1 MIEIDGSAGGGQL
14 LRSAVAMAAV
24 TGRSVRVADVRGDR
38 PDPGVKHQHRAAVAA
53 VAACCDAD
61 VEGCELGSE
70 TVTFE
75 PGPVTGG
82 EVAVE
87 IPTAGSV
94 TLVFDAVLPLAAA
107 LDEPLRVTATGGTD
121 VRWSPASPFYRRV
134 KLPLLAEHGV
144 VARADLTSHGFY
156 PEGGG
161 EATLSLAPASPSRL
175 DLVDRG
181 DPLGVH
187 VVSVCTHD
195 LAESDVA
202 RRQATAAVERL
213 READCEIL
221 SEAVRRVDAPSP
233 GSVALVRTDF
243 ERSLAGFSALGEP
256 GRRAEDVG
264 EAAAG
269 DALSFLDGP
278 GAVDRHLADQLLPF
292 LAVAGGAVRIPAVTD
307 HVESHLSLLR
317 AFGFEVES
325 EERAGGAVVRSPG
338 Q

>member
-1 MIEIDGSAGGGQL
+1 MIEIDGSDGGGQL

-24 TGRSVRVADVRGDR
+24 TGRSVRVEDVRGDR
-38 PDPGVKHQHRAAVAA
+38 PDPGIKHQHRAAVAA

-61 VEGCELGSE
+61 VEGYELDSE
-70 TVTFE
+70 VLSFD

-82 EVAVE
+82 DVAVE

-94 TLVFDAVLPLAAA
+94 TLVFDAVLPLAVA

-134 KLPLLAEHGV
+134 KLPLLARHGV
-144 VARADLTSHGFY
+144 VVRADLSRYGFY

-161 EATLSLAPASPSRL
+161 EATLSLAPATPARL
-175 DLVDRG
+175 DLADRG
-181 DPLGVH
+181 ERRGVH

-213 READCEIL
+213 RAGSCEIL
-221 SEAVRRVDAPSP
+221 SETVRRVDAPSP
-233 GSVALVRTDF
+233 GSVALVRAEF
-243 ERSLAGFSALGEP
+243 EGSLAGFSALGEP
-256 GRRAEDVG
+256 GRPAEDVG
-264 EAAAG
+264 ETAAD
-269 DALSFLDGP
+269 DALAFLDGP

-292 LAVAGGAVRIPAVTD
+292 LALAGGAVRIPRVTD

-317 AFGFEVES
+317 AFGFEIEC
-325 EERAGGAVVRSPG
+325 EERAEGAVVRAPG
-338 Q
+338 K

>member
-1 MIEIDGSAGGGQL
+1 VLEIDGSAGGGQL
-14 LRSAVAMAAV
+14 LRSAIAMAAV
-24 TGRSVRVADVRGDR
+24 TGRAVRVEDVRGDR
-38 PDPGVKHQHRAAVAA
+38 SDPGIKHQHRAAVEA

-82 EVAVE
+82 AVAVE

-94 TLVFDAVLPLAAA
+94 TLVFDAVLPLAVA

-121 VRWSPASPFYRRV
+121 VAWSPASPFYRRV
-134 KLPLLAEHGV
+134 KLPLLAEYGI
-144 VARADLTSHGFY
+144 VARIDLSRHGFY

-161 EATLSLAPASPSRL
+161 EATLSLAPATPTRL
-175 DLVDRG
+175 ELTDRG
-181 DPLGVH
+181 DPLGIH
-187 VVSVCTHD
+187 VVSVCIRD

-202 RRQATAAVERL
+202 RRQARAAVERL
-213 READCEIL
+213 RAAGRTVL
-221 SEAVRRVDAPSP
+221 SETVRRVDAPSP
-233 GSVALVRTDF
+233 GSAALVWTDF
-243 ERSLAGFSALGEP
+243 EGSLAGFSALGET
-256 GRRAEDVG
+256 GRPAEDGG

-269 DALSFLDGP
+269 DALAFLDGP

-292 LAVAGGAVRIPAVTD
+292 LAVAGGAVRIPEVTD

-317 AFGFEVES
+317 AFGFDMEC
-325 EERAGGAVVRSPG
+325 EERAEGAVVTAPG
-338 Q
+338 R